1 MIAFLRTIMPRRT
14 GMKIVEKPFLLSAFT
29 ALSMIEISAVVSV
42 DSAQQDH
49 LIGKGTW
56 L

>member
-1 MIAFLRTIMPRRT
+1 MISFLRNIMPRRT
-14 GMKIVEKPFLLSAFT
+14 EMKIIEKLFLLSAFT
-29 ALSMIEISAVVSV
+29 ALSMIEVSAVVSV

-49 LIGKGTW
+49 LIEKGTW